1 MKDVFYVLKLDKKFA
16 VVLLFVSL
24 MVGGMMPLSKA
35 HANLLTNP
43 SFVGTFQNATS
54 PATGYIAPGYWG
66 DNSIGTVGVNYG
78 AENAIKH
85 DVFGYS
91 QRIEVNSIGQG
102 GAVQFYQNVPF
113 TQGHYYQ
120 ASVWLRSSITMTV
133 NICFRLNGPP
143 YTYFTDESTDNFHVT
158 PVTVQPY
165 WQQFWVSC
173 HYGSN
178 APGRFQISPQSPGIL
193 YVDQADLEDTTGVEA
208 YNRQIEFSGIMWNV
222 RDSGDNP
229 QAPAGGHK
237 NFWNNSSNN
246 VSVDGSGYLHLKM
259 TSIPDPIDGQP
270 NHRR

>member
-158 PVTVQPY
+158 PVTVQP
-165 WQQFWVSC
+165 S
-173 HYGSN
+173 GSN
-178 APGRFQISPQSPGIL
+178 FGSHAIMVVMLLDVFKLALRALASSMLTRLIWKTQQEWRLIIGRSNFPALCGMFVTQEITHKLPL
-193 YVDQADLEDTTGVEA
+193 VD
-208 YNRQIEFSGIMWNV
+208 IKISGIT
-222 RDSGDNP
+222 
-229 QAPAGGHK
+229 
-237 NFWNNSSNN
+237 
-246 VSVDGSGYLHLKM
+246 L
-259 TSIPDPIDGQP
+259 PIMY
-270 NHRR
+270 R